1 MENNY
6 APKLSK
12 IRVEKLRLRAF
23 IGFIEWETESLQD
36 VVISYSFTYDTNLAS
51 KTDDVQ
57 HAVNYKKINKE
68 IIAFVD
74 QQSFHL
80 IETLAEK
87 IFNHIQSSTSAIQ
100 DISVKVE
107 KPVALR
113 FTDNVMVEI
122 NSKDR
127 FNSVVIA
134 LGSNINPEENFNK
147 ALSQIQNLGFITQQT
162 EFLKTKALKDES
174 QPEFLNSAILLQ
186 TQKNLLELKMHLK
199 QIEAILGRVRTENK
213 NAAREID
220 LDVTTFNGFIIDE
233 EFGEF
238 PFLVD
243 FVRQLQPEIQF

>member
-12 IRVEKLRLRAF
+12 VRVEKLRLRAF

-87 IFNHIQSSTSAIQ
+87 IFQHIQSSTSAIQ
-100 DISVKVE
+100 DITVKVE

-134 LGSNINPEENFNK
+134 LGSNINPEENFEK
-147 ALSQIQNLGFITQQT
+147 ALSQIQNLGFITQKT

-174 QPEFLNSAILLQ
+174 QPEFLNGAILLQ
-186 TQKNLLELKMHLK
+186 TQKNLLDLKMHLK

-238 PFLVD
+238 TFLVD

>member
-12 IRVEKLRLRAF
+12 VHVEKLRLRAF
-23 IGFIEWETESLQD
+23 IGFIEWETERLQD
-36 VVISYSFTYDTNLAS
+36 VIISYSFKYDTNLAS

-57 HAVNYKKINKE
+57 HAVDYKKINKG

-74 QQSFHL
+74 HQNFHL

-87 IFNHIQSSTSAIQ
+87 IFLHIQNSSSAIQ
-100 DISVKVE
+100 DITVKVE

-122 NSKDR
+122 DGKDR
-127 FNSVVIA
+127 FNSVLIA
-134 LGSNINPEENFNK
+134 LGSNINAEENFEK
-147 ALSQIQNLGFITQQT
+147 ALNQIQQLGFITQRT

-174 QPEFLNSAILLQ
+174 QPDFLNGAILIQ
-186 TQKNLLELKMHLK
+186 TQKSLSELQMHLK
-199 QIEAILGRVRTENK
+199 QIEVVLGRVRSENK

-220 LDVTTFNGFIIDE
+220 LDVTTFNGFVIDK
-233 EFGEF
+233 EFEEF

-243 FVRQLQPEIQF
+243 FVHQLQPEL

>member
-12 IRVEKLRLRAF
+12 VRVEKLRLRAF

-74 QQSFHL
+74 QKSFHL

-87 IFNHIQSSTSAIQ
+87 IFHHIQSSTSAIQ
-100 DISVKVE
+100 DITVKVE

-134 LGSNINPEENFNK
+134 LGSNINPEENFEK
-147 ALSQIQNLGFITQQT
+147 ALNQIQQLGFIVQRT
-162 EFLKTKALKDES
+162 EFLKTKALKDET
-174 QPEFLNSAILLQ
+174 QPEFLNGAILFQ
-186 TQKNLLELKMHLK
+186 TQKNLIDLKMHLK

-243 FVRQLQPEIQF
+243 FVRQLQPEIPF